1 MESAVQIWLNRQCE
15 LILGVTQGV
24 LVLAEQPGPTVVAR
38 WPEGSADTTALESSA
53 NAALTR
59 REVVTAVRPPSAG
72 SPTGRCQVAIPCSVR
87 SRVAAV
93 AVEVEDS
100 KASELEPVIDL
111 LKLGAPWLAALLGLE
126 AASTQL
132 VTALELVE
140 IALEQERFKAGAT
153 AVATELATRL
163 GCERVSVGMTRKA
176 GIRVEALS
184 HSADFDP
191 RVKLIRALGAAMD
204 EAADQDAAVVYPPF
218 PDAPPRITREHKA
231 LIEQQGTGS
240 ALTVPMAGGGKI
252 VGAITFERR
261 SAFDANAIALCEDV
275 AALLGPALVL
285 QRQAGASALERCKM
299 FFAARRT
306 EWSEPGH
313 ATPKLAVA
321 ALLLLLGVLVFAH
334 GDYRLT
340 ANARLEGR
348 VQRAIVAGVDGY
360 IAEANVRAGDI
371 VVEGQVLAKLDDRDL
386 LLETRKWAGRRDQL
400 RKEHREALAGRD
412 RAQVNIIS
420 ARIAQASAQLELLHE
435 NLLRTRLVAPFGGIV
450 VRGDLSQS
458 MGSPVERGDVL
469 FELAPVEGFRIILEV
484 DERDISEVAVGQRG
498 HLTLSALPRQPLPL
512 LVERITPVANA
523 EDGRNFFRV
532 DAKLEQPTRALRPGM
547 EGVAKIDVGQR
558 RLIWI
563 WTHSLVD
570 WVRLW
575 IWTWLP

>member
-1 MESAVQIWLNRQCE
+1 MESATQIWLKHQCE
-15 LILGVTQGV
+15 LIRGVTQGV
-24 LVLAEQPGPTVVAR
+24 LVLAEQPCATAVAR
-38 WPEGSADTTALESSA
+38 WPKDCADPGALDAVA

-59 REVVTAVRPPSAG
+59 REVVTTIRPPSAV
-72 SPTGRCQVAIPCSVR
+72 SPTGCCQVAIPCSIG

-93 AVEVEDS
+93 AVEIEDS
-100 KASELEPVIDL
+100 KASELEPVVDL
-111 LKLGAPWLAALLGLE
+111 LKLGACWLAALLDQE
-126 AASTQL
+126 AGTTQL

-140 IALEQERFKAGAT
+140 IALEQGRFKAGAT

-163 GCERVSVGMTRKA
+163 GCERVSIGMTRKA

-191 RVKLIRALGAAMD
+191 RVKLIRALGTAMD

-218 PDAPPRITREHKA
+218 PAASPRITREHKA

-240 ALTVPMAGGGKI
+240 ALTVPLASDGEI
-252 VGAITFERR
+252 VGAITFERM
-261 SAFDANAIALCEDV
+261 SVFDADSFQLCEDV

-299 FFAARRT
+299 FFAARRA
-306 EWSEPGH
+306 EFSEPGH
-313 ATPKLAVA
+313 ATPKLMVA
-321 ALLLLLGVLVFAH
+321 TLLLLLGVLVFAR

-340 ANARLEGR
+340 AEARLEGR

-371 VVEGQVLAKLDDRDL
+371 VVKGQVLAKLDDRDL
-386 LLETRKWAGRRDQL
+386 LLEARKWAGRRDQL
-400 RKEHREALAGRD
+400 RKEYREALAGRD

-420 ARIAQASAQLELLHE
+420 AKIAQASAQLELLHE
-435 NLLRTRLVAPFGGIV
+435 NLLRTRLIAPFGGIV

-498 HLTLSALPRQPLPL
+498 YLTLSALPGQPLPL
-512 LVERITPVANA
+512 LVERITPVATA
-523 EDGRNFFRV
+523 DDGRNFFRV
-532 DAKLEQPTRALRPGM
+532 DAKLEEPTRALRPGM
-547 EGVAKIDVGQR
+547 EGVAKIEVGER